1 MKYLKTHIFLF
12 VSPSLLIFF
21 VTIKNFEVS
30 YDPEINN
37 KSQKH
42 VKLILL
48 GAQRVSVHS
57 LHLQA
62 FLACLHGT
70 LTRVLLVWRHKL
82 LLTCGLCCCG
92 GGGGGGS
99 MLLLL
104 ANHGLNV
111 DSHVLLV
118 LIFREWFFFYIK
130 IIFCTFFS
138 TQLLSF
144 SIYLFSSMRRVF
156 CVPLCYPGRYEM

>member
-1 MKYLKTHIFLF
+1 MW
-12 VSPSLLIFF
+12 SW
-21 VTIKNFEVS
+21 E
-30 YDPEINN
+30 
-37 KSQKH
+37 
-42 VKLILL
+42 ILL

-70 LTRVLLVWRHKL
+70 LTRVLLVWIHKL
-82 LLTCGLCCCG
+82 LLTCGLCCCCG
-92 GGGGGGS
+92 GGDDAGS

-118 LIFREWFFFYIK
+118 LNLKNGLFLFLFGSFFAHYY
-130 IIFCTFFS
+130 S
-138 TQLLSF
+138 NQSF
-144 SIYLFSSMRRVF
+144 SIYLFSSMSRVF
-156 CVPLCYPGRYEM
+156 CVPLCYPGRYEMWLRMYVRYSMKFSLRLFLRSYLQPPTQASPLTILVCSK